1 MLAWKASSSCS
12 PRRSGMSS
20 VLRGGGWRGDMS
32 ISWKQAKHTLQA
44 KRAVIFRHLIY
55 INQPTCYS
63 VPKSLMNLIKS
74 HLLSRREWS
83 HTYEPVFTLANTAVQ
98 PHVKLFVRLRSQCN
112 WVQEWHV
119 IIIIIIIFFF
129 FTEAQRF
136 VSDKLNSPVNVKVS
150 FHAPCG
156 RLILHMWLKV
166 WTFSPARR
174 NLCITLDDRSCV
186 CVWVCVC
193 VWEKTLFSLML
204 SNL

>member
-119 IIIIIIIFFF
+119 IIIIYLFIFFHRGTEVCFWQTKFPSECKSF
-129 FTEAQRF
+129 FSCSLWAANPPHVAQ
-136 VSDKLNSPVNVKVS
+136 S
-150 FHAPCG
+150 
-156 RLILHMWLKV
+156 
-166 WTFSPARR
+166 
-174 NLCITLDDRSCV
+174 LDVQPR
-186 CVWVCVC
+186 
-193 VWEKTLFSLML
+193 ET
-204 SNL
+204 